1 MNEISDRRIESW
13 QDSLSFLRYN
23 QIAHS
28 SFKGPSREQLSTGI
42 SSLQKATY

>member
-1 MNEISDRRIESW
+1 MNEISDRRVESW